1 MPTTLDNTTTKYN
14 WWTGQDD
21 KKHISDY
28 IQVSYVFCHG
38 GTFEL
43 ISIIK
48 TLPYEVLE
56 RAFEYVKDDTFAFK
70 DKRKKVVS
78 YLLKL
83 KKDGII

>member
-1 MPTTLDNTTTKYN
+1 MQNTLDNTTTKYN
-14 WWTGQDD
+14 WWTKDED
-21 KKHISDY
+21 KKSISDY

-43 ISIIK
+43 ISSIK

>member
-1 MPTTLDNTTTKYN
+1 MHNTLDTTTTKYN
-14 WWTGQDD
+14 WWTKDGD
-21 KKHISDY
+21 KKSISDY

-43 ISIIK
+43 ISMIK
-48 TLPYEVLE
+48 TLPYDVLE
-56 RAFEYVKDDTFAFK
+56 RAFKHVKDDTFAFK

-83 KKDGII
+83 KKDGVI